1 QAEDGIRYFHV
12 TGVQTCALPI
22 CGRGST
28 RRICPAMTV
37 APPRCSSARGTART
51 SGMLLT
57 VIYARV
63 VAVRSIEKR
72 NRAVPSGRP
81 VDHGSPGHGPE
92 RARTADPLLA
102 KQVLSQL
109 SYRPV
114 WRTDSGAVQLGNV
127 PEHAVRV
134 NRET

>member
-1 QAEDGIRYFHV
+1 
-12 TGVQTCALPI
+12 
-22 CGRGST
+22 
-28 RRICPAMTV
+28 MTV

-102 KQVLSQL
+102 NHGTTGQKPWTGVDITGPQRTCNLDNFDGMS
-109 SYRPV
+109 SPV
-114 WRTDSGAVQLGNV
+114 HKN
-127 PEHAVRV
+127 
-134 NRET
+134 